1 MLRTKNVYGLIGKE
15 IDYSFSRKYFNQKFK
30 KEGLIHNSYKNF
42 DCENLPQVLKTL
54 KQKNIKGLNVTIP
67 YKEKIIPYLDKISKE
82 AKDIMAVNTI
92 SFNDQRKLIGH
103 NTDCYGFQKSLFE
116 NVDKKTKNALI
127 LGTGGA
133 SKAIKYV
140 LEKNSIKFKTVSRKR
155 KRGDFIY
162 NELDKDIM
170 RNYKLIINTTPLG
183 TYPNTEKCPNINFNH
198 ITKNHILFDLT
209 YNPKKT
215 TFLKNGELK
224 GAKIVN
230 GYDMLIYQAEKSW
243 LIWNE
248 IN

>member
-1 MLRTKNVYGLIGKE
+1 M
-15 IDYSFSRKYFNQKFK
+15 
-30 KEGLIHNSYKNF
+30 
-42 DCENLPQVLKTL
+42 
-54 KQKNIKGLNVTIP
+54 
-67 YKEKIIPYLDKISKE
+67 
-82 AKDIMAVNTI
+82 
-92 SFNDQRKLIGH
+92 
-103 NTDCYGFQKSLFE
+103 
-116 NVDKKTKNALI
+116 
-127 LGTGGA
+127 
-133 SKAIKYV
+133 
-140 LEKNSIKFKTVSRKR
+140 SRKR
-155 KRGDFIY
+155 NRGDFIY

-215 TFLKNGELK
+215 TFLKNGKLK